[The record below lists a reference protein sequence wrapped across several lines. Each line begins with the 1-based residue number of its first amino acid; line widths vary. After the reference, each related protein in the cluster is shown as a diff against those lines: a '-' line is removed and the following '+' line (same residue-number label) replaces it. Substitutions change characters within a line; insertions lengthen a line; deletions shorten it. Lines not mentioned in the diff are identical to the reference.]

1 MLRVGMCWST
11 CCVRDPPEGTMVDA
25 AWTFDGDHFV
35 EVLAH
40 TEEKM
45 LASILRS
52 KDHTFIMHLYR
63 FMIDLKLFYNCIYS
77 IVIYGFVMT

>member
-52 KDHTFIMHLYR
+52 
-63 FMIDLKLFYNCIYS
+63 
-77 IVIYGFVMT
+77 